1 MREFKCERGNIGTK
15 RGDPD
20 NWTLDTWARVYEFP
34 RGIAEGWDGR
44 HDGLFAGKLRG
55 DVDPKE
61 SFQPSNCRNHIERRV
76 LEFLMPILNLDKPKR
91 ITLTAANTLF
101 GAMSGVR
108 PVNWGLLLH
117 EVVGRALPNIG
128 RKPSFLSTF
137 ILHLYQHFDCI
148 MADEEDMLTIA
159 SKEVAY
165 KLHPEVRDAGTE
177 TSSDPIIP
185 EAPPSSPG
193 SP

>member
-1 MREFKCERGNIGTK
+1 
-15 RGDPD
+15 
-20 NWTLDTWARVYEFP
+20 
-34 RGIAEGWDGR
+34 
-44 HDGLFAGKLRG
+44 
-55 DVDPKE
+55 
-61 SFQPSNCRNHIERRV
+61 
-76 LEFLMPILNLDKPKR
+76 MPILNLDKPKR